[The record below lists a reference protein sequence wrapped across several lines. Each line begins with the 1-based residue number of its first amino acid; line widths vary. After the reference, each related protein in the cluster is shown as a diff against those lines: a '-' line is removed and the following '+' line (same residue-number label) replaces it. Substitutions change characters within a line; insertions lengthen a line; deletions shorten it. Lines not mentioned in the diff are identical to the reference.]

1 MSVQQNASGGPGGMG
16 GGVNGGGGDFNGMQ
30 GQGGQQMG
38 QMDGQGGG
46 GLQQGGGQDGNNPLL
61 AQQQA
66 LMAMAGGAPGGGFDA
81 GASREAL
88 MNLLTRQGFGGGAAG
103 MGGGM
108 GAGMGGGMGGMAGMG
123 GMGGFQGQLGGQG
136 GFGGLGGEQGG
147 GSGPE
152 NAGMMNALGGGQGG
166 FPGFNAGLMG
176 GMAGMGGMGGMA
188 GMGGMGG
195 MAGMAGMGGMGGMPG
210 MGGGFGAAGMKRPHL
225 HDLKLSLEELYTGCT
240 KKMKITRKSTTL
252 RREPE
257 KVFELQIKPGWKAG
271 TKLTFPSEGD
281 EYGNTGQAQDIVFV
295 VREKPHE
302 HFQRQGHDLVFKAK
316 VPLVDALTGFKVDV
330 PMLDSR
336 TLRVNVQD
344 VVKPSYTKIVRG
356 EGMPLAKEPGSKGD
370 LVITFDVIWP
380 SRLDDSTKQQLKAIL
395 PAR

>member
-1 MSVQQNASGGPGGMG
+1 MGKDYYAILGIAKSASDNEIKKAYKKSAMKWHPDKNPDNTAEAEKKFKEIAEAFDVLSDPQKRKIYDQFGEEGLKGGGDAGPGGM
-16 GGVNGGGGDFNGMQ
+16 
-30 GQGGQQMG
+30 
-38 QMDGQGGG
+38 
-46 GLQQGGGQDGNNPLL
+46 
-61 AQQQA
+61 
-66 LMAMAGGAPGGGFDA
+66 PGGFKYEFRGDPHGIFADLFKGGF
-81 GASREAL
+81 GR
-88 MNLLTRQGFGGGAAG
+88 GFGGG
-103 MGGGM
+103 GGGFEDDDVFSSFF
-108 GAGMGGGMGGMAGMG
+108 GGG
-123 GMGGFQGQLGGQG
+123 
-136 GFGGLGGEQGG
+136 
-147 GSGPE
+147 P
-152 NAGMMNALGGGQGG
+152 
-166 FPGFNAGLMG
+166 
-176 GMAGMGGMGGMA
+176 MGGMGGM
-188 GMGGMGG
+188 GRG
-195 MAGMAGMGGMGGMPG
+195 GMGGMGGMPG